1 MASSSDQRYLDDMP
15 RRDSIDDAPEGSGLL
30 SQDPEK
36 QSTSISHSSQPHED
50 TVSTNKKLA
59 YLAGYFICNIGLT
72 LYNKAILGSV
82 RPLSL
87 FTSLRLAFSCRHSTQ
102 PYLKTTTNS
111 KPSSASHG
119 CSQPSTPAAAA

>member
-1 MASSSDQRYLDDMP
+1 MASSSQHRYVDDMP
-15 RRDSIDDAPEGSGLL
+15 RRDSIDDTPEGSGLL

-36 QSTSISHSSQPHED
+36 QSTSTSHSSQPHED

-82 RPLSL
+82 SPHHHLPKPPTHLIPPRIVTPPS
-87 FTSLRLAFSCRHSTQ
+87 
-102 PYLKTTTNS
+102 PIKTKHN
-111 KPSSASHG
+111 
-119 CSQPSTPAAAA
+119 